1 MKKNYQALSGINL
14 ELFYAVTIY
23 EYNVK
28 LQGEQSN
35 QTTKYLSQMFNV
47 SNWRVTESGYIET
60 SFEIDGIKIDV
71 TLT

>member
-14 ELFYAVTIY
+14 VLFYAVTIY

-35 QTTKYLSQMFNV
+35 QTNKYLSQMFNV
-47 SNWRVTESGYIET
+47 SNWRVTESGYIEA
-60 SFEIDGIKIDV
+60 SFEIDGVKVEV

>member
-1 MKKNYQALSGINL
+1 MKKHYEALSGINV

-35 QTTKYLSQMFNV
+35 QTIKYLSQMFNV
-47 SNWRVTESGYIET
+47 SNWRVTESGFIEA